1 MKAIALTEL
10 SAADYAVMASY
21 AIAVVAIGVAV
32 GRRHGGGDDL
42 LLADRGIPTWAVLLS
57 MIATELSAATFI
69 GVPVAA
75 FHGDWSYLQL
85 AFGALAGK
93 LVLAAH
99 VIPLYHQRGV
109 VTVYEFL
116 EAGAGHTTRRAAAVA
131 FAGGR
136 VLASGVRLFI
146 AALAFSLVT
155 GLSIEAT
162 IVACGAL
169 ALAYT
174 AVGGIRSVI
183 YTDALQGA
191 IFVVAAFALVAAVTA
206 TEGGPAAL
214 LSWAGAEGKTRVFT
228 WQPLF
233 DLQANLGFGTAVIGG
248 FFLTLATHA
257 TDHDMVQRLLTAR
270 SGRAGGRALAVSG
283 LLNFPLT
290 LLFLFIGT
298 GLARF
303 YLEASP
309 EGLGS
314 TDQIVAWFALHELP
328 AGLRGLVFAG
338 LFAAAMS
345 SLDSAVCAI
354 AATWIRDVAP
364 GNTARDAATHD
375 SDTARRVRRVSVFV
389 GLALIGAAL
398 LMARVHASMQNDSN
412 APGLIEFALSSMSI
426 LYGGLLGVFARGWL
440 LPQYGGD
447 RSGVV
452 ALVCGGAV
460 GLFLFLHPTLFGET
474 RLAWTYWIPASASLT
489 FAIACLPGRRATGSG
504 NEATFARPK
513 RPHEEP

>member
-1 MKAIALTEL
+1 LTEL
-10 SAADYAVMASY
+10 GVADFAVVTAYAV
-21 AIAVVAIGVAV
+21 AVVAIGVAAA
-32 GRRHGGGDDL
+32 RRHAGDDDL
-42 LLADRGIPTWAVLLS
+42 LLADRGMPTWAVLLS

-85 AFGALAGK
+85 AVGALAGK

-99 VIPLYHQRGV
+99 VIPLYHRRGV

-116 EAGAGHTTRRAAAVA
+116 ETGAGHATRRAAAAA

-162 IVACGAL
+162 IVVCGL
-169 ALAYT
+169 VALAYT

-191 IFVVAAFALVAAVTA
+191 VFVVAAIALVVGVTA
-206 TEGGPAAL
+206 AEGGPGAL
-214 LSWAGAEGKTRVFT
+214 LSWASAEGKTRVFT

-233 DLQANLGFGTAVIGG
+233 DVRANRGFGTAAVGG

-303 YLEASP
+303 YFDASP
-309 EGLGS
+309 EGLAS
-314 TDQIVAWFALHELP
+314 TDQIVPWFALHELP
-328 AGLRGLVFAG
+328 TGLRGLVFAG

-354 AATWIRDVAP
+354 AATWVRDVAP
-364 GNTARDAATHD
+364 NAATQDAEAHD
-375 SDTARRVRRVSVFV
+375 PDTARRVRRVSVCV

-398 LMARVHASMQNDSN
+398 VMARVHASMQSDSN

-426 LYGGLLGVFARGWL
+426 LYGGLLGIFARGWL
-440 LPQYGGD
+440 LPRYGGD
-447 RSGVV
+447 RSGVA
-452 ALVCGGAV
+452 ALVCGGTI
-460 GLFLFLHPTLFGET
+460 GFFLFFHPTLFGET
-474 RLAWTYWIPASASLT
+474 HLAWTYWIPASAIMT
-489 FAIACLPGRRATGSG
+489 FAIACLPGRRIDRSP
-504 NEATFARPK
+504 E
-513 RPHEEP
+513 